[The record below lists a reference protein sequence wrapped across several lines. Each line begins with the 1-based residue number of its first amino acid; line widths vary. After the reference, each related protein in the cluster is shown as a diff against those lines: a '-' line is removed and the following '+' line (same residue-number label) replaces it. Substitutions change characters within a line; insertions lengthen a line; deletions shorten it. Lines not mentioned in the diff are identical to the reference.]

1 MYELSYRRGPLT
13 RALVVENPAVEL
25 DELLVAQGMDVL
37 RLDSIP
43 AEDELIKIMV
53 EHRTQV
59 LFKRSKVAV
68 TRRLIEACPDL
79 LVIQL
84 CCIGDDSVDKQ
95 ACADHGIVVF
105 NDPVSN
111 GRSVVELVFG
121 NLISYLVDSL
131 KPILSAIEGYGER
144 TTRNDMRYSVSIL
157 VSLDSKHWK
166 SGG

>member
-1 MYELSYRRGPLT
+1 MSCRIVSGPLK

-25 DELLVAQGMDVL
+25 DKLLVAQGMDVL
-37 RLDSIP
+37 RLESIP

-53 EHRTQV
+53 EHRTQII
-59 LFKRSKVAV
+59 FKRSKVAV

-95 ACADHGIVVF
+95 AVDHGIVVF

-121 NLISYLVDSL
+121 NLISSHDSL
-131 KPILSAIEGYGER
+131 KPILSAIEGMGKEQQR
-144 TTRNDMRYSVSIL
+144 TI
-157 VSLDSKHWK
+157 
-166 SGG
+166 